1 MTSHCEKRQFIYPR
15 LIVAAMAAC
24 LIVAV
29 HSALAADL
37 AEQAH
42 SLRQVPADAAFYS
55 ASLRFKEQWHTFID
69 SKAYGK
75 LMEIPVIQLAKM
87 GATFQWQQANQP
99 VVAQVREYIESPAG
113 QDAVGVVKEMFSEE
127 IFAYGGSNI
136 SETIK

>member
-1 MTSHCEKRQFIYPR
+1 MTSHHEKGRHIYLCR
-15 LIVAAMAAC
+15 T
-24 LIVAV
+24 
-29 HSALAADL
+29 ALAALALFLFAAVRPARAADL
-37 AEQAH
+37 TGQAH

-75 LMEIPVIQLAKM
+75 LMEIPVVQLAKM

-99 VVAQVREYIESPAG
+99 VVAQVREYVESPAG

-127 IFAYGGSNI
+127 VFAYGGNN
-136 SETIK
+136 